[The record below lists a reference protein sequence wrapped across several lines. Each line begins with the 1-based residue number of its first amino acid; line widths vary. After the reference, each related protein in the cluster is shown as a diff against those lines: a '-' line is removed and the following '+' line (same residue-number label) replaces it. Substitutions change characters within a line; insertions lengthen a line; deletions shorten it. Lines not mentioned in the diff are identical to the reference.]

1 MENFWG
7 LMMANSGTDTY
18 GSKRL
23 VVGAHY
29 GLRDW
34 LAQRV
39 TAIVMAIYTIIL
51 LVSFLTANNISYEG
65 WAGLFA
71 KQWFKIAT
79 FVTFIAM
86 FYHVWVG
93 LRDIWMDY
101 VKPVSIRLV
110 LQAITLLWLI
120 GCAGWAAQ
128 ILWRV

>member
-1 MENFWG
+1 MDNNF
-7 LMMANSGTDTY
+7 

-34 LAQRV
+34 MAQRA
-39 TAIVMAIYTIIL
+39 TAIVMAIYTVIL
-51 LVSFLTANNISYEG
+51 LVSFLGASDFSYDG

-71 KQWFKIAT
+71 HQWFKVAT
-79 FVTFIAM
+79 FVTIIALI
-86 FYHVWVG
+86 YHVWVG
-93 LRDIWMDY
+93 VRDTLMDY
-101 VKPVSIRLV
+101 VKPVGLKLTLNVATLV
-110 LQAITLLWLI
+110 WLI